1 MCSILLGYGKKYT
14 YFDIIIV
21 VCICERFGFWFLGL
35 FLIFLIS
42 FIVVMILVCIRREAS
57 VPDHKEEGKW
67 TQVSCN
73 WQEDPRGM
81 LFFCFSFSILCI
93 GFSLICRDLSL
104 CCCFN
109 DVIECVEI
117 VGNVE
122 FLRGIWLVLL
132 IIIDKYK
139 KLLRP
144 GWFFVVN

>member
-1 MCSILLGYGKKYT
+1 MVS
-14 YFDIIIV
+14 
-21 VCICERFGFWFLGL
+21 GFVFFFLV
-35 FLIFLIS
+35 S

-122 FLRGIWLVLL
+122 FLRGI
-132 IIIDKYK
+132 
-139 KLLRP
+139 
-144 GWFFVVN
+144 